1 MESILK
7 QVYGVELASQK
18 VELASLN
25 ELQSLIKELD
35 SNFKV
40 IESMGSKLAA
50 SLSDAEKLKFI
61 FKKEINN
68 VLMISSK
75 ANEKIKEFDKKAKE
89 LGFDIKS
96 IKEVSVLNLK
106 RKDATE
112 YLKFYNSIG
121 NIPNI

>member
-35 SNFKV
+35 SNFKT
-40 IESMGSKLAA
+40 IEGFGSKLAT
-50 SLSDAEKLKFI
+50 SLADAERLKVV

-68 VLMISSK
+68 ALMNSSK
-75 ANEKIKEFDKKAKE
+75 ANEKIKEFIKKGKE
-89 LGFDIKS
+89 LGVDISNLREIGILNSKQ
-96 IKEVSVLNLK
+96 KEAS
-106 RKDATE
+106 D